1 VGYTISGISQG
12 VNIMETII
20 NSYDSK
26 VDSKRRITLR
36 NSKYSYYSV
45 KEYKNGRIVL
55 EPRVLISPFEISENT
70 LKTIEKSVANVKKGK
85 ISKALNLDD

>member
-1 VGYTISGISQG
+1 
-12 VNIMETII
+12 METII

-36 NSKYSYYSV
+36 NSKYNYYSV

-55 EPRVLISPFEISENT
+55 EPRILISPFEISENT
-70 LKTIEKSVANVKKGK
+70 LKTIEKSVSNVKKGK